1 MKVQNAIENRT
12 ANKDNVI
19 GFGYT
24 DAKGREHGYRMYTF
38 EMDSVTREIADN
50 DYSTWTT
57 RLPAGHYYGVIP
69 QATKDGESWGAS
81 QKPEY
86 FTSIEARDIWMAK
99 RWAQALKNAE
109 KKHGK

>member
-1 MKVQNAIENRT
+1 MKIENVIENRT
-12 ANKDNVI
+12 TNKDNLL

-38 EMDSVTREIADN
+38 EMDVVTKEIAAD
-50 DYSTWTT
+50 DYSVWTS
-57 RLPAGHYYGVIP
+57 RLEAGHYYGVIP
-69 QATKDGESWGAS
+69 HATKDGKNWGAS
-81 QKPEY
+81 QKTEY
-86 FTSIEARDIWMAK
+86 FATIEARDIWMAK